1 MKSSFDVYLGQQLKK
16 PKVRAAFE
24 QERKFLDIGF
34 ALASQRKKQGLT
46 QEEIA
51 KKIGSS
57 APQVSRTEHRPEHS
71 NVRTLARYAAAVG
84 MELDLRLVAK
94 R

>member
-1 MKSSFDVYLGQQLKK
+1 MKSSFDVYLGQQLKQ
-16 PKVRAAFE
+16 PKVREAFE

-57 APQVSRTEHRPEHS
+57 APQVSRTERRPEHS

>member
-1 MKSSFDVYLGQQLKK
+1 MKSSFDTYLALQLKK

-24 QERKFLDIGF
+24 QERKFLNIGV
-34 ALASQRKKQGLT
+34 ALANQRKKKGLT
-46 QEEIA
+46 QEAIA

-57 APQVSRTEHRPEHS
+57 APQVSRTEHRPEHA
-71 NVRTLARYAAAVG
+71 NVRTLVRYAAAVG
-84 MELDLRLVAK
+84 MELDLKLVAK